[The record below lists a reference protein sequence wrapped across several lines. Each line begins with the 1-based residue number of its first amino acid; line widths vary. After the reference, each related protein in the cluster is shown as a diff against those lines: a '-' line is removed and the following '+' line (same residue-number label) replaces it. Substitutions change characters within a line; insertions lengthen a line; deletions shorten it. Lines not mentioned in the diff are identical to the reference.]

1 MSNYGEPDWAS
12 PGASSS
18 GVPATE
24 TSTGTVNV
32 AYGGRNQSGGG
43 QSSCVQ
49 RLLSILNLVL
59 CAGMMAL
66 GVLGLL
72 GFRSGTDLSEAF
84 VAVYMLLFAT
94 LLALYEIMWWSTI
107 DVINKNLR
115 KNFGFLYG
123 VKGKAFYLIFVAFL
137 VIGLKNKV
145 IKWLQW
151 AVGISY
157 LVSGVLHLFLWFTKP
172 ELVSSYKAPSGGLAS
187 NENAV

>member
-1 MSNYGEPDWAS
+1 
-12 PGASSS
+12 
-18 GVPATE
+18 
-24 TSTGTVNV
+24 
-32 AYGGRNQSGGG
+32 
-43 QSSCVQ
+43 
-49 RLLSILNLVL
+49 
-59 CAGMMAL
+59 MMAL